1 MLQVSTNV
9 RRMSAK
15 DPQLSQVKLHPGV
28 IVVGCVLLS
37 ALARHAWHLNLDSE
51 ALSALRYI
59 GLAFMLV
66 GVATLVLAYS
76 SMARAKTTID
86 PRVHSSR
93 IVTSGI
99 YAYSRN
105 PIYLGWFVLIAGRG
119 LMNASVLALLV
130 AVTMLLLLYWAVIVE
145 EERYLENKFGEEYM
159 AYKRSVRRW
168 L

>member
-1 MLQVSTNV
+1 VI
-9 RRMSAK
+9 SAK
-15 DPQLSQVKLHPGV
+15 DPQLSQVKLHPGLIV
-28 IVVGCVLLS
+28 IGCLLLS

-51 ALSALRYI
+51 SLSALRYI
-59 GLAFMLV
+59 GLAFMFV

-76 SMARAKTTID
+76 SMAWAKTTID
-86 PRVHSSR
+86 PKVHTSR

-119 LMNASVLALLV
+119 LFNASVLALLV
-130 AVTMLLLLYWAVIVE
+130 AITMLLLLYWVVIVE
-145 EERYLENKFGEEYM
+145 EETYLESKFGEEYLT
-159 AYKRSVRRW
+159 YKRSVRRW

>member
-1 MLQVSTNV
+1 MI
-9 RRMSAK
+9 SAK
-15 DPQLSQVKLHPGV
+15 DPQLPQVKLHPGV
-28 IVVGCVLLS
+28 IVIGCLLLG
-37 ALARHAWHLNLDSE
+37 ALVRNVWHLNLDAES
-51 ALSALRYI
+51 LSALRYI
-59 GLAFMLV
+59 GLAFVFV
-66 GVATLVLAYS
+66 GLATLVLAYS

-105 PIYLGWFVLIAGRG
+105 PIYLGWFGLIAGRG

-130 AVTMLLLLYWAVIVE
+130 AVAMLLLLSWAVIVE
-145 EERYLENKFGEEYM
+145 EEKYLESKCGEEYRT
-159 AYKRSVRRW
+159 YKRSVRRW